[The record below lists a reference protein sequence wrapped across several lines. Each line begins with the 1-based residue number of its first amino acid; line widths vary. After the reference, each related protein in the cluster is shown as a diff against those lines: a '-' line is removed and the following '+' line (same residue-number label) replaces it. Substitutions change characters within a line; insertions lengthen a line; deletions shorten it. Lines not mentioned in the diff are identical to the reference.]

1 MLAGEDFRTDMPDS
15 ENVAIVNE
23 TLARKAFPNQ
33 NPIGRRVSH
42 QDHMLRIIGVVATA
56 KAQSIGE
63 TPRGSLYVPI
73 LRNQSANIF
82 GVTLLVKTKGDPAAY
97 ANTVRQVTRGLDS
110 SLAIFDVRTMETHL
124 RNALILPRMAAA
136 MFGSCGATALLI
148 SIIGL
153 YGVVSFAVARR
164 TREIGIRMALGAAR
178 SQVLGMVLR
187 QGLGLAG
194 MGCAIGLAMAL
205 AVSRVAASLLY
216 GISAFDWV
224 TFLLT
229 PLLLIAVALVACLI
243 PARRAAGLNPIAT
256 LWYQ

>member
-1 MLAGEDFRTDMPDS
+1 
-15 ENVAIVNE
+15 
-23 TLARKAFPNQ
+23 
-33 NPIGRRVSH
+33 
-42 QDHMLRIIGVVATA
+42 
-56 KAQSIGE
+56 
-63 TPRGSLYVPI
+63 
-73 LRNQSANIF
+73 
-82 GVTLLVKTKGDPAAY
+82 
-97 ANTVRQVTRGLDS
+97 
-110 SLAIFDVRTMETHL
+110 
-124 RNALILPRMAAA
+124 
-136 MFGSCGATALLI
+136 LI

-187 QGLGLAG
+187 QGLRLAG

-256 LWYQ
+256 LRYQ